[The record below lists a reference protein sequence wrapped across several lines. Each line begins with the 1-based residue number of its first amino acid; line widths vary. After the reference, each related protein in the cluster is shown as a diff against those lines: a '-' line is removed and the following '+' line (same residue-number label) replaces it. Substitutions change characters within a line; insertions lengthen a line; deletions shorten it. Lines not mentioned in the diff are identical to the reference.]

1 MKADRQ
7 IKIKWLGWFLFLCL
21 LSYGVPSAD
30 AQMLPSPTYEVE
42 AEASVKNENY
52 LESKR
57 KATRLGFRRAV
68 ESAIEDLLGSAAY
81 SKRMGSFGKILS
93 RSQRYVRNYRYL
105 ESLDDSENKVSK
117 VKLEVALYIDALQ
130 KKLAAMGA
138 LSARAGLRS
147 VIILIKERSVAV
159 NESSR
164 GWDYVPISEMVL
176 GQRFI
181 EEGIKVINRSSVVGL
196 VSDESITQAARGNI
210 SAAVDIGFRTGAEIV
225 VVGNAISSL
234 IGNRASAVKTIQAN
248 LSLKVISTTKAVVVA
263 AKSDFAIT
271 KDTDVINGELD
282 AFEKASDKLSG
293 FILNSILR
301 FWNPQP
307 MASMKQK
314 GAKPSAKVPSKPEP
328 KPHAMARDEL

>member
-1 MKADRQ
+1 MKADRLIQ
-7 IKIKWLGWFLFLCL
+7 IKWLGLFLFLCL
-21 LSYGVPSAD
+21 LSYGAAPAG
-30 AQMLPSPTYEVE
+30 AQMVPSPTYEVE
-42 AEASVKNENY
+42 AEARVKNENY

-68 ESAIEDLLGSAAY
+68 ESAIEDLMGPAAY

-105 ESLDDSENKVSK
+105 ESLDDPENQVSK

-130 KKLAAMGA
+130 KKLAGMGA
-138 LSARAGLRS
+138 ISARAGLRS
-147 VIILIKERSVAV
+147 VVILIKERSVAV
-159 NESSR
+159 SKSSR
-164 GWDYVPISEMVL
+164 GWDYVPTSEMIL
-176 GQRFI
+176 GQKFI
-181 EEGIKVINRSSVVGL
+181 EEGIKVINRRSVVGL
-196 VSDESITQAARGNI
+196 VSEESISQAARGNI

-225 VVGNAISSL
+225 IVGNAISSL
-234 IGNRASAVKTIQAN
+234 IGNTSSAVKTIQAN

-271 KDTDVINGELD
+271 KDTDIVNGELD

-293 FILNSILR
+293 FIYNSIQR

-307 MASMKQK
+307 VASRKQK
-314 GAKPSAKVPSKPEP
+314 EAKPGAKVPPKPEP
-328 KPHAMARDEL
+328 KPHPMARDEL